1 MHAANS
7 AGWAEGVRR
16 MRPASRGIRSKGA
29 GRPVNGVLDVVKR
42 LGPQK
47 LLALGAVTLALMG
60 FFAFIIMRV
69 TAPAMT
75 TLFTDLTLQDSAAVM
90 KELESRGVRYETRY
104 EGATVL
110 VPKDQA
116 LRLRM
121 DLAAKGMPQGGGIG
135 YEIFDKSDGLSTTS
149 FVQNVNQLRALEG
162 ELARTIRALDRV
174 QNARVHLALP
184 EKQLFQRERKEARAS
199 IVLKVRGE
207 LDPGQVRAIRHLVAS
222 AVQGLKPERVSIVD
236 EAGRLLADGAGE
248 ANDATVVAAEKQ
260 LAFENRLRRQVE
272 DIVASVVGK
281 GRARVQ
287 VSAEMDFNRIQQT
300 QESFDPESRVVR
312 STQTRSENTLSND
325 AREGQVTVNNEL
337 PGANGQN
344 GANAARE
351 ASQKNEETINYE
363 ISKTV
368 RTETIEG
375 GRVKRLSVAVLVDG
389 AYQKNGN
396 QMEYQPRSQEDL
408 DRISALVRSSIG
420 FDQRRGDLLEVV
432 NLRFAEAPEVNEVR
446 DQTFVEKLFSFSKD
460 DTFRMLELLVLAA
473 VSAFVFVFVIRP
485 LMNTIKGP
493 DKPQTVM
500 VQGPNGQMVAVAA
513 PAGPTGMA
521 AAVAEAPPTATE
533 QLIEMSQFNG
543 AIQARSIEKVGEVA
557 SKNPQETVAILR
569 QWIHGS

>member
-1 MHAANS
+1 
-7 AGWAEGVRR
+7 
-16 MRPASRGIRSKGA
+16 
-29 GRPVNGVLDVVKR
+29 VNGVLDVLKR

-47 LLALGAVTLALMG
+47 LLALGAVTLALMA

-90 KELESRGVRYETRY
+90 KELEQRGVKYETRY
-104 EGATVL
+104 DGATL
-110 VPKDQA
+110 MVPKDQA

-135 YEIFDKSDGLSTTS
+135 YEIFDKTDSLSATS

-162 ELARTIRALDRV
+162 ELARTIRALERV

-222 AVQGLKPERVSIVD
+222 AVEGLKPERISIVD
-236 EAGRLLADGAGE
+236 EAGRLLADGASDT
-248 ANDATVVAAEKQ
+248 NDATAVAAEKQ
-260 LAFENRLRRQVE
+260 LGFESRLRRQVE
-272 DIVASVVGK
+272 DIVASVVGR

-287 VSAEMDFNRIQQT
+287 VATEMDFNRIQQT

-312 STQTRSENTLSND
+312 STQTRNENNQSND

-337 PGANGQN
+337 PGANSQNGQN
-344 GANAARE
+344 NARE
-351 ASQKNEETINYE
+351 ASQKNEETVNYE

-368 RTETIEG
+368 RTEVIEG

-389 AYQKNGN
+389 TYAKGANN
-396 QMEYQPRSQEDL
+396 QMEYQPRAQEEM
-408 DRISALVRSSIG
+408 DRINALVRSAIG
-420 FDQRRGDLLEVV
+420 FDQRRGDLLEIV
-432 NLRFAEAPEVNEVR
+432 NLRFAEAPEVGEIR
-446 DQTFVEKLFSFSKD
+446 EQSLVERLFSFSKD
-460 DTFRMLELLVLAA
+460 DTFRMIELLILAA
-473 VSAFVFVFVIRP
+473 VSAFVFLFVIRP

-493 DKPQTVM
+493 EKPQQTVM
-500 VQGPNGQMVAVAA
+500 VQGPNGQMMAVAA
-513 PAGPTGMA
+513 PAGA
-521 AAVAEAPPTATE
+521 AGAASAADNTPPTATE
-533 QLIEMSQFNG
+533 QMIEMSQING

-569 QWIHGS
+569 QWIHGT

>member
-1 MHAANS
+1 L
-7 AGWAEGVRR
+7 
-16 MRPASRGIRSKGA
+16 I
-29 GRPVNGVLDVVKR
+29 GVLEVLRR

-75 TLFTDLTLQDSAAVM
+75 TLFTDLTVQDSAAVM
-90 KELESRGVRYETRY
+90 KELEQRGVKYETRY
-104 EGATVL
+104 EGATL
-110 VPKDQA
+110 MVPKDQA

-162 ELARTIRALDRV
+162 ELSRTIRALDRV

-184 EKQLFQRERKEARAS
+184 EKQLFQRDRKEARAS

-222 AVQGLKPERVSIVD
+222 AVEGLKPERVSIVD

-260 LAFENRLRRQVE
+260 LSFENRMRRQVE

-312 STQTRSENTLSND
+312 STQTRSENNLSND

-351 ASQKNEETINYE
+351 ASQKNEETVNYE

-368 RTETIEG
+368 RTEVIEG

-389 AYQKNGN
+389 AYQKNGA
-396 QMEYQPRSQEDL
+396 QMDYTPRPQEDL
-408 DRISALVRSSIG
+408 DRIGALVRSSIG
-420 FDQRRGDLLEVV
+420 FDQRRGDLLEIV

-446 DQTFVEKLFSFSKD
+446 DQTFFERLFSFSKD

-473 VSAFVFVFVIRP
+473 VSAFVFLFVIRP

-493 DKPQTVM
+493 EKPQTMM

-513 PAGPTGMA
+513 PAGPTGA
-521 AAVAEAPPTATE
+521 AAAAAEAPPTSTE
-533 QLIEMSQFNG
+533 QMIEMSAFNG

-569 QWIHGS
+569 QWIHGA

>member
-1 MHAANS
+1 
-7 AGWAEGVRR
+7 VRVR
-16 MRPASRGIRSKGA
+16 WCGIRSKKGEN
-29 GRPVNGVLDVVKR
+29 PVNGVVDVLKR

-60 FFAFIIMRV
+60 FFAFIILRV

-75 TLFTDLTLQDSAAVM
+75 TLFSDLNLQDSASVM
-90 KELESRGVRYETRY
+90 RELDQRGVKYEVRN
-104 EGATVL
+104 EGTLVL

-121 DLAAKGMPQGGGIG
+121 DLASKGLPQGGGIG
-135 YEIFDKSDGLSTTS
+135 YEIFDKGDSLSATS
-149 FVQNVNQLRALEG
+149 FVQNINQLRALEG

-184 EKQLFQRERKEARAS
+184 ERQLFQRERKDARAS

-222 AVQGLKPERVSIVD
+222 AVQGLKPERISIVD

-248 ANDATVVAAEKQ
+248 AGDVSAMASEKQ
-260 LAFENRLRRQVE
+260 LGFESRLRRQVE
-272 DIVASVVGK
+272 DIVASVVGR

-287 VSAEMDFNRIQQT
+287 VAAEMDFNRIQQT

-312 STQTRSENTLSND
+312 STQTRNENNLSND

-337 PGANGQN
+337 PGAGGGQN
-344 GANAARE
+344 AQNAARE
-351 ASQKNEETINYE
+351 ASQKNEETVNYE

-368 RTETIEG
+368 RTEVIEG

-389 AYQKNGN
+389 MYARGAGN
-396 QMEYQPRSQEDL
+396 QMTYEPRPQEEL
-408 DRISALVRSSIG
+408 DRIAALVRSSIG
-420 FDQRRGDLLEVV
+420 FDQRRGDLIEVV
-432 NLRFAEAPEVNEVR
+432 NLRFAEAPEVNEIR
-446 DQTFVEKLFSFSKD
+446 EQTMMEKLFSFSKD
-460 DTFRMLELLVLAA
+460 DTFRMLELLILAA
-473 VSAFVFVFVIRP
+473 VSAFVFLFVIRP

-493 DKPQTVM
+493 EKVQTVV
-500 VQGPNGQMVAVAA
+500 VQGPNGQVVTMAVPANA
-513 PAGPTGMA
+513 PVP
-521 AAVAEAPPTATE
+521 EPSPPTATE
-533 QLIEMSQFNG
+533 QMIEMSQING

-557 SKNPQETVAILR
+557 SKSPQETVAILR
-569 QWIHGS
+569 QWIHGN

>member
-1 MHAANS
+1 M
-7 AGWAEGVRR
+7 
-16 MRPASRGIRSKGA
+16 
-29 GRPVNGVLDVVKR
+29 NGVFDVLKR

-47 LLALGAVTLALMG
+47 LLALGAVTLALMA
-60 FFAFIIMRV
+60 FFAFIIIRV

-75 TLFTDLTLQDSAAVM
+75 TLFTDLNLQDSAAVM
-90 KELESRGVRYETRY
+90 KELEQRGVKYETRY
-104 EGATVL
+104 EGATL
-110 VPKDQA
+110 MVPKDQA

-135 YEIFDKSDGLSTTS
+135 YEIFDKTDSLSATS

-222 AVQGLKPERVSIVD
+222 AVEGLKPDRISIVD
-236 EAGRLLADGAGE
+236 EAGRLLADGASDN
-248 ANDATVVAAEKQ
+248 NDATALAGEKQ
-260 LAFENRLRRQVE
+260 LGFESRLRRQVE

-287 VSAEMDFNRIQQT
+287 VAAEMDFNRVQQT

-312 STQTRSENTLSND
+312 STQTRNENNLSND

-337 PGANGQN
+337 PGANGANGQN
-344 GANAARE
+344 TARE
-351 ASQKNEETINYE
+351 ASQKNEETVNYE
-363 ISKTV
+363 ISKTT
-368 RTETIEG
+368 RTEVIEG

-389 AYQKNGN
+389 NYARSGKE
-396 QMEYQPRSQEDL
+396 MEYQPRPQEEL
-408 DRISALVRSSIG
+408 DRIAALVRSSIG
-420 FDQRRGDLLEVV
+420 FDQRRGDLIEVV
-432 NLRFAEAPEVNEVR
+432 NLRFAEAPEVSEMR
-446 DQTFVEKLFSFSKD
+446 EQTFWERLFSFSKD
-460 DTFRMLELLVLAA
+460 DTFRMLELLILAA
-473 VSAFVFVFVIRP
+473 VSAFVFLFVLRP

-493 DKPQTVM
+493 DKPQATVM
-500 VQGPNGQMVAVAA
+500 VQAANGQMIAVPA
-513 PAGPTGMA
+513 PPPSP
-521 AAVAEAPPTATE
+521 VDDAPPTATE

-557 SKNPQETVAILR
+557 SKNPQESVAILR
-569 QWIHGS
+569 QWIHG

>member
-1 MHAANS
+1 
-7 AGWAEGVRR
+7 V
-16 MRPASRGIRSKGA
+16 I
-29 GRPVNGVLDVVKR
+29 GVLEVLKR

-47 LLALGAVTLALMG
+47 LLALGAVTLALMA

-75 TLFTDLTLQDSAAVM
+75 TLFTDLNLQDSAAVM
-90 KELESRGVRYETRY
+90 KELEQRGVKYETRY
-104 EGATVL
+104 EGATLL

-135 YEIFDKSDGLSTTS
+135 YEIFDKTDSLSATS

-162 ELARTIRALDRV
+162 ELARTIRSLDRV

-184 EKQLFQRERKEARAS
+184 ERQLFQRERKEARAS

-207 LDPGQVRAIRHLVAS
+207 LDPGQVRAIRHLVSS
-222 AVQGLKPERVSIVD
+222 AVEGLKPERISIVD
-236 EAGRLLADGAGE
+236 EAGRLLADGAS
-248 ANDATVVAAEKQ
+248 DASDSTAVAAEKQ
-260 LAFENRLRRQVE
+260 LSFESRLRRQVE

-287 VSAEMDFNRIQQT
+287 VAAEMDFNRVQQT

-312 STQTRSENTLSND
+312 STQTRNENNVSND

-337 PGANGQN
+337 PGTGGQN
-344 GANAARE
+344 GQNAARE

-389 AYQKNGN
+389 NYVRNGSA
-396 QMEYQPRSQEDL
+396 MEYQPRPQEDL
-408 DRISALVRSSIG
+408 ERIAALVRSSIG
-420 FDQRRGDLLEVV
+420 FDQRRGDLIEVV
-432 NLRFAEAPEVNEVR
+432 NLRFAEAPEVSEIR
-446 DQTFVEKLFSFSKD
+446 EQSFWERLFSFSKD
-460 DTFRMLELLVLAA
+460 DTFRMLELLILAA
-473 VSAFVFVFVIRP
+473 VSAFVFLFVIRP

-493 DKPQTVM
+493 DKPQQTIM
-500 VQGPNGQMVAVAA
+500 VQGANGQMVAVPA
-513 PAGPTGMA
+513 PPPSPAD
-521 AAVAEAPPTATE
+521 VAPPTAME
-533 QLIEMSQFNG
+533 QMIEMSQFNG